1 MAFRAF
7 TFYLGMHF
15 PPFIVWSFDF
25 IFYVLPGAQNTPM
38 VVGILNA
45 LTTEALGTRYI
56 QRHKKKAFMVWRA
69 YT

>member
-1 MAFRAF
+1 
-7 TFYLGMHF
+7 
-15 PPFIVWSFDF
+15 
-25 IFYVLPGAQNTPM
+25 M

-56 QRHKKKAFMVWRA
+56 QRHKKKGIYGLEGVHLIHSVG